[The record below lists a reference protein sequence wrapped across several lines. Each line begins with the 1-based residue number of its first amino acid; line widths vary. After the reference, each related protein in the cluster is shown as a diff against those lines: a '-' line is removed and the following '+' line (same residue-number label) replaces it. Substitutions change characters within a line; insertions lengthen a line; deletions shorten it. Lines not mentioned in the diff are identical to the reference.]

1 MEDKNQNNK
10 KYIISLIVDNEPGV
24 LARISGLF
32 SGRGFNI
39 ESLCVAES
47 ENCRESKLT
56 LVTSGRTQIIEQIKK
71 QLNRLINVIKV
82 LDMSEV
88 PSIQREMALV
98 KVRARQEDRA
108 EILRIVDL
116 FRGRVINVAQESYIV
131 EITGDNDKIKA
142 FFELMRPFGIKDVSR
157 TGIIAMRRER

>member
-1 MEDKNQNNK
+1 
-10 KYIISLIVDNEPGV
+10 
-24 LARISGLF
+24 
-32 SGRGFNI
+32 
-39 ESLCVAES
+39 
-47 ENCRESKLT
+47 
-56 LVTSGRTQIIEQIKK
+56 
-71 QLNRLINVIKV
+71 LINVIKV